1 MMIRGR
7 AAAGSPDS
15 SACAGAT
22 AGQGE
27 FPSVLPESR
36 QHLHSTA
43 GKELQTAAIFNLM
56 SVLRV
61 IFMCLNLRVANM
73 TKMLLS
79 NNT

>member
-43 GKELQTAAIFNLM
+43 GKELQTAAIFYLM

-61 IFMCLNLRVANM
+61 TFYVPKLKSSKHDKNVAEQ
-73 TKMLLS
+73 
-79 NNT
+79 